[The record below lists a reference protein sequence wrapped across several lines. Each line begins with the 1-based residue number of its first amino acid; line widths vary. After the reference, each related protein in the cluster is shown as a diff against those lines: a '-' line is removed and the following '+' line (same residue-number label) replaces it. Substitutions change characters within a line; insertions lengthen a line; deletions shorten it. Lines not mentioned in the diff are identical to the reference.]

1 MQMDHPDTRSLEGSK
16 SIHFAGFALDVTGC
30 TLKAAN
36 GQDVPLRRAEF
47 ALLLAFLRSPG
58 RVLSRDHLLDAV
70 AGRPSAPYD
79 RSIDVLVSRLRRKIE
94 AATGAPR

>member
-1 MQMDHPDTRSLEGSK
+1 MQTDPDTRSPEGSE

-30 TLKAAN
+30 TLTAAN

-58 RVLSRDHLLDAV
+58 GCLAGIICWTQSPAGLLLPMTAVL
-70 AGRPSAPYD
+70 
-79 RSIDVLVSRLRRKIE
+79 
-94 AATGAPR
+94 TCW

>member
-1 MQMDHPDTRSLEGSK
+1 MQTDPDTRSPEGSE

-30 TLKAAN
+30 TLTAGD

-79 RSIDVLVSRLRRKIE
+79 RSIDVLVSRLRHKIE
-94 AATGAPR
+94 AAPA